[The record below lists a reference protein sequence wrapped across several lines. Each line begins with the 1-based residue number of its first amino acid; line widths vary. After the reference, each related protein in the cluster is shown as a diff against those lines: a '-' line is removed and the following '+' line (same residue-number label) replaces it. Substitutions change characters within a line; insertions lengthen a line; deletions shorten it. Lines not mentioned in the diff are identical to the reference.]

1 MQWYNFFQVIVNI
14 VSSAFAMCKCRLTWD
29 LRLRR
34 YCIKHKHEVLTF
46 GPAFDVSS
54 SQSGTHFWSTT
65 VNLFYWGAIWKP
77 HALLCIYG
85 KVIHRSIGPLHEAFH
100 PMRPLHFILLN
111 SLQARKK
118 IHQSWMGD
126 LQLSFLNRRS
136 YHHQCLRPWGI
147 GCKVCGCLHLSFTSL
162 NTKSKK
168 LTSGTLTLKKCFF
181 FITKTNLCFAFSSWW
196 TDVKTTTHSEVSFH
210 SRMDIL
216 RGIGF
221 MVCLQLA
228 LTSISLNL
236 FGPCTKWN
244 HKHHIEYR
252 KAIVSGLDSP
262 CCETWHGMAWSTL
275 LQLGIHVCPSK
286 FNLLSDMFHWWRWC
300 TYSWIMF
307 SHARS
312 RGTTHRGWWC
322 VEGGNWTLYIR
333 NWSNCTFPLNLPWMY
348 VLRMWGNSKYE
359 SVRRSNRIA
368 RRICYLQVTQM
379 LFATDFAHIMR
390 LSW

>member
-1 MQWYNFFQVIVNI
+1 
-14 VSSAFAMCKCRLTWD
+14 
-29 LRLRR
+29 
-34 YCIKHKHEVLTF
+34 
-46 GPAFDVSS
+46 
-54 SQSGTHFWSTT
+54 
-65 VNLFYWGAIWKP
+65 
-77 HALLCIYG
+77 
-85 KVIHRSIGPLHEAFH
+85 
-100 PMRPLHFILLN
+100 
-111 SLQARKK
+111 
-118 IHQSWMGD
+118 MGD

-162 NTKSKK
+162 NTKSKNWPVAH
-168 LTSGTLTLKKCFF
+168 LLWRNAFFSFLKQICALHFLPGELMSKQPP
-181 FITKTNLCFAFSSWW
+181 
-196 TDVKTTTHSEVSFH
+196 
-210 SRMDIL
+210 IL
-216 RGIGF
+216 RYHFIPGWTYFGGLDSWCVYSWPWPQF
-221 MVCLQLA
+221 LWTCLVPA
-228 LTSISLNL
+228 LNET
-236 FGPCTKWN
+236 T
-244 HKHHIEYR
+244 KHHIEYR

-262 CCETWHGMAWSTL
+262 CCETWRGMAWSTL

-300 TYSWIMF
+300 TYSWITF
-307 SHARS
+307 SHTRS

-379 LFATDFAHIMR
+379 LFATDFVHIMR